1 LFEGKIEAKKM
12 KKRLQDITDFIL
24 LGNFF
29 IATCAVMQALQT
41 CKLRYLSISG
51 TPLLLFVFCG
61 TFILYNI
68 HKPITYWLKKE
79 FTLNPRFQNVKR
91 FEGPL
96 SILTFVGTFICF
108 DCFFL
113 FKQSGQQ
120 AVMISGILSLA
131 YVLPFFKGKRL
142 RDFPFLKIIL
152 ISLVWAYVCVVLPV
166 ATVGRGWG
174 LPESLMFLEK
184 AFFIF
189 ALTIPFDIRDMKWDA
204 ETGVKTIPLS
214 IGAEKAKRCAS
225 FAIIASFTIMFLL
238 SYFGVYSLKQYVI
251 ISISLILSEY
261 LIHKTQAE
269 NTNLFFYGLIDGQ
282 LIIQGALIWLI

>member
-1 LFEGKIEAKKM
+1 MI
-12 KKRLQDITDFIL
+12 KRLKGITDFLL

-51 TPLLLFVFCG
+51 TPVLVFIFCG

-79 FTLNPRFQNVKR
+79 FALNPRFQHVKR

-96 SILTFVGTFICF
+96 SILTVFAALTCF
-108 DCFFL
+108 NCFFL

-120 AVMISGILSLA
+120 AVMISAILSLA
-131 YVLPFFKGKRL
+131 YILPIFKGKRL

-152 ISLVWAYVCVVLPV
+152 ISVVWAYVCVVLPV

-189 ALTIPFDIRDMKWDA
+189 AITIPFDIRDMKWDA

-214 IGAEKAKRCAS
+214 IGAEKAKRWAS
-225 FAIIASFTIMFLL
+225 YAIISSLFIVCLL
-238 SYFGVYSLKQYVI
+238 SYFGVYGFKQYVI
-251 ISISLILSEY
+251 LSISLILSEY
-261 LIHKTQAE
+261 LIHKTQAD
-269 NTNLFFYGLIDGQ
+269 NSNLFYYGLIDGQ
-282 LIIQGALIWLI
+282 LILQGVLIWLF

>member
-1 LFEGKIEAKKM
+1 M
-12 KKRLQDITDFIL
+12 KKRLQDTTDFIL

-29 IATCAVMQALQT
+29 IAFCAVMQALQT

-51 TPLLLFVFCG
+51 TPVLVFIFCG

-79 FTLNPRFQNVKR
+79 FALNPRFQNVKR

-96 SILTFVGTFICF
+96 SILTVFATLTCF
-108 DCFFL
+108 NCFFL

-120 AVMISGILSLA
+120 AVMVSGALSLA

-152 ISLVWAYVCVVLPV
+152 ISVVWAYVCVVLPV

-189 ALTIPFDIRDMKWDA
+189 AITIPFDIRDMTWDA
-204 ETGVKTIPLS
+204 ATGVKTIPLS
-214 IGAEKAKRCAS
+214 IGAEKAKRWAS
-225 FAIIASFTIMFLL
+225 YAILGAL
-238 SYFGVYSLKQYVI
+238 SIVSILTYFGVYNFKQYVI
-251 ISISLILSEY
+251 LSISLSISEI
-261 LIHKTQAE
+261 LIHRTKAE

-282 LIIQGALIWLI
+282 LILQGALVWFI